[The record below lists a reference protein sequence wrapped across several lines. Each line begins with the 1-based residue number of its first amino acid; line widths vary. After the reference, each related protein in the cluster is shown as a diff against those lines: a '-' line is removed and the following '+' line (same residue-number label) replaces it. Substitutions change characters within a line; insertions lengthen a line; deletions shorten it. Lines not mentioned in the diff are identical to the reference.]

1 MVWSPGGIG
10 RLKALVQ
17 FWLIDKTQVLTYVI
31 KCECELG
38 WYIQAMELDDG
49 DQGGGDDQKR

>member
-1 MVWSPGGIG
+1 M
-10 RLKALVQ
+10 LKALVWL
-17 FWLIDKTQVLTYVI
+17 WLIDKISVLTYVI

-49 DQGGGDDQKR
+49 DQGVGDDHKR